1 MGIVSNIY
9 YLATRYQSQKLD
21 QNTPL
26 FPAKSPIVQS
36 QCLTSGPLM
45 KALRQKTGN
54 ELIHLHA
61 VQALMLGVDSLDTPT
76 SH

>member
-1 MGIVSNIY
+1 
-9 YLATRYQSQKLD
+9 
-21 QNTPL
+21 
-26 FPAKSPIVQS
+26 
-36 QCLTSGPLM
+36 M